1 MIDIGWSELMVIGIV
16 ALIVVG
22 PKDLPMMFRRLG
34 EFTGK
39 ARAMAREFSS
49 AMDKAADESGVK
61 DVQRDL
67 RAMANPR
74 KTGLDALNNATR
86 DLGDFNLDDDD
97 APAKPKTAPTLSPE
111 RAEAAEKMQKAAAQ
125 KATERK
131 AREAAE
137 QAAAE
142 PATDDKPA

>member
-1 MIDIGWSELMVIGIV
+1 
-16 ALIVVG
+16 
-22 PKDLPMMFRRLG
+22 
-34 EFTGK
+34 
-39 ARAMAREFSS
+39 
-49 AMDKAADESGVK
+49 MDKAADESGVK